1 MISFTARSGPLAAA
15 SAARSV
21 LAPSTATPIIESIVV
36 VKKPNVEVPPPSP
49 ATSFLA
55 KGSLLRTAAST
66 SLAGKTQMRFSHTD
80 VQVPDFSAYRRESVS
95 SAKQSS
101 RVSNDSRK
109 AFSYL
114 MVAGGM
120 IPTAYVAKQFVN
132 GAIGSLSPSAD
143 VLAMAQIEVN
153 LSEIPEGKNA
163 TFKWR
168 GKPLF
173 VRHRSQEEIDRE
185 VQVDLS
191 GLRDQ
196 QHDTDRAQDPK
207 YLIIIGICTHLGC
220 VPIANAGE
228 FGGYYC
234 PCHGSHYDASG
245 RIRKGPAP
253 LNLEVP
259 TYTIEG
265 DIVTV
270 G

>member
-1 MISFTARSGPLAAA
+1 MISFTARSGSLKAA

-21 LAPSTATPIIESIVV
+21 VAPSTTTPIIESIVV
-36 VKKPNVEVPPPSP
+36 VKKPNVEVPPPAP
-49 ATSFLA
+49 ATSFMA

-66 SLAGKTQMRFSHTD
+66 SLAGKSQMRFAHTD

-95 SAKQSS
+95 NSNQSS
-101 RVSNDSRK
+101 RTSSDSRK

-114 MVAGGM
+114 LVAGGM
-120 IPTAYVAKQFVN
+120 IPSAYLAKQFVN

-143 VLAMAQIEVN
+143 VLALAQIEVN

-173 VRHRSQEEIDRE
+173 VRHRTQEEIDRE
-185 VQVDLS
+185 VDVDLS
-191 GLRDQ
+191 ILRDS
-196 QHDTDRAQDPK
+196 QHDVDRAQNPR
-207 YLIIIGICTHLGC
+207 YLILIGICTHLGC

-253 LNLEVP
+253 LNLEIP

>member
-1 MISFTARSGPLAAA
+1 MISFTARSSQYAAA
-15 SAARSV
+15 TAARSV
-21 LAPSTATPIIESIVV
+21 AVPSPLVPIIPSLSA
-36 VKKPNVEVPPPSP
+36 KKQILVESP
-49 ATSFLA
+49 APARPTTFLA
-55 KGSLLRTAAST
+55 QGSLLNTKASA
-66 SLAGKTQMRFSHTD
+66 SIAGSIQMRFAHTD
-80 VQVPDFSAYRRESVS
+80 VQVPDFGAYRRDAVKKSN
-95 SAKQSS
+95 QSS
-101 RVSNDSRK
+101 RDSADARK

-114 MVAGGM
+114 LVAGGM
-120 IPTAYVAKQFVN
+120 IPAAYTAKIFVN
-132 GAIGSLSPSAD
+132 GLVSTLSPSAD

-173 VRHRSQEEIDRE
+173 VRHRGQDEIDKE
-185 VQVDLS
+185 CQVDLS
-191 GLRDQ
+191 VLRDV
-196 QHDTDRAQDPK
+196 QHDNDRVQDPK
-207 YLIIIGICTHLGC
+207 YLIVIGICTHLGC

-259 TYTIEG
+259 TYTIDG
-265 DIVTV
+265 DLVTV